1 MEDPALYRSIEGP
14 VQYITVS
21 RPEIG
26 YSVNKVCQFMAQ
38 PFADSLEGSQKDFK
52 VSQALYLLGYISS
65 QHLSQLPTVFLH
77 PVMQTGPLMLMTEGP
92 LLDHVHFLD
101 SILYPG
107 DPRRNP

>member
-52 VSQALYLLGYISS
+52 VSQRNYLFWVTS
-65 QHLSQLPTVFLH
+65 PA
-77 PVMQTGPLMLMTEGP
+77 
-92 LLDHVHFLD
+92 
-101 SILYPG
+101 SILV
-107 DPRRNP
+107 NSLQSFCIL